1 MPGPSTDAPD
11 ERVVEAGAPSLS
23 IRTCVLDA
31 WQLHEPEL
39 RGWMI
44 GRLGN
49 RDDADDLLQELFL
62 KAIRQG
68 DRFCSVTNARAW
80 LFTVARNA
88 LADRLRLQRTLVALP
103 DDLRAPTDSPAAVD
117 ALSACL
123 PRALAEMSADDR
135 EVIERCDLGCMT
147 LEAFAQLKGLSVP
160 GAKSR
165 VQRARKRL
173 RAHLTSACQVRLD
186 QAGRVC
192 CFVPRPPA
200 DDPA

>member
-1 MPGPSTDAPD
+1 MA
-11 ERVVEAGAPSLS
+11 
-23 IRTCVLDA
+23 A
-31 WQLHEPEL
+31 WQKHESEL

-44 GRLGN
+44 GRMGN
-49 RDDADDLLQELFL
+49 RADAEDLLQELFL

-88 LADRLRLQRTLVALP
+88 LADRTRVQRTQVALP
-103 DDLRAPTDSPAAVD
+103 DEFPAPTDMAAPID

-123 PRALAEMSADDR
+123 PRALAEMSDDDR

-147 LEAFAQLKGLSVP
+147 LEAYANLKGISVP

-165 VQRARKRL
+165 IQRARKRL
-173 RAHLTSACQVRLD
+173 RAHLTTACQVRLD
-186 QAGRVC
+186 QAGKVC

-200 DDPA
+200 GDPV